1 MKRKLSGIFTVV
13 FAVFIDFLLILNL
26 ITGKIASSPVRE
38 EELNSVSDI
47 IADAEYIDG
56 GRYDARQIIITI
68 NSDKYVL
75 YAYDYEREEFQELFN
90 SLKKGASVDLTYKK
104 VLYKY
109 IFRNIIIDLDVN
121 GKSLQTIEAYN
132 SFYSSMDSYYSVL
145 TVLLILGNLIG
156 IACFLLF
163 FSKKFQLFLDKHLSR
178 ITDEEAKRII
188 KKASGC
194 ENTADFEALDIE
206 KKEKCIKRLS
216 KKGISV
222 KRISQ
227 LTGLS
232 KKDIKRILK
241 KE

>member
-1 MKRKLSGIFTVV
+1 
-13 FAVFIDFLLILNL
+13 
-26 ITGKIASSPVRE
+26 
-38 EELNSVSDI
+38 
-47 IADAEYIDG
+47 
-56 GRYDARQIIITI
+56 
-68 NSDKYVL
+68 
-75 YAYDYEREEFQELFN
+75 
-90 SLKKGASVDLTYKK
+90 
-104 VLYKY
+104 
-109 IFRNIIIDLDVN
+109 
-121 GKSLQTIEAYN
+121 
-132 SFYSSMDSYYSVL
+132 MDSYYSVL

-216 KKGISV
+216 KKGMSL